1 MVNNVKAINKEST
14 VKEQCHHHWVIESA
28 SGPTSRGVCRLCGT
42 VKEFS
47 NRLPDT
53 RWEGDTSI
61 LFELADTQGT
71 EKEGEE
77 KEEAG
82 AS

>member
-1 MVNNVKAINKEST
+1 
-14 VKEQCHHHWVIESA
+14 VIESA
-28 SGPTSRGVCRLCGT
+28 TGPISKGVCKLCGT

-53 RWEGDTSI
+53 RWEGDTSL

-71 EKEGEE
+71 
-77 KEEAG
+77 
-82 AS
+82 